1 MARRALAAH
10 QKKAER
16 EARTLIFVDESAFY
30 VLPAVAKTGAPRG
43 QTPVLKAPLLWDH
56 RSVIG
61 GITPEGK
68 LFTRVQRRAIRSPD
82 VVRFL
87 QHLLRHIEGGLL
99 VVWDGLP
106 AHRSRTVRAFA
117 NEQAGRVHVERL
129 PGYAPPGYAPELN
142 PKEGIWK
149 HLKRV
154 ELKNVCCPGLE
165 ALTGELR
172 RAKERLRHKRAVIR
186 ACFRQVGLV

>member
-1 MARRALAAH
+1 M
-10 QKKAER
+10 
-16 EARTLIFVDESAFY
+16 DESAFY
-30 VLPAVAKTGAPRG
+30 VLPAVTKTWAPRG

-56 RSVIG
+56 LSVIG

-87 QHLLRHIEGGLL
+87 RHLLRHIEGGLL

-106 AHRSRTVRAFA
+106 AHRSRTVQAFA
-117 NEQAGRVHVERL
+117 SEQAGRVHVERL
-129 PGYAPPGYAPELN
+129 PGYAPELN

-172 RAKERLRHKRAVIR
+172 RAKERLRHKTDVIS